1 MFVCASVVIYFWRE
15 APKHTNPP
23 HTKQKNKKNNQKVV
37 VLRELRQR
45 QEKLNK
51 KAGVAGAAA
60 IPGGPVATVT
70 ARELLSR
77 FQTHMSEPVIKQ
89 RLRER
94 CFCEP
99 HGAGDSTWAL
109 RPDAKVWVVIVCV
122 CVGCVALCCA
132 FVV

>member
-1 MFVCASVVIYFWRE
+1 M
-15 APKHTNPP
+15 
-23 HTKQKNKKNNQKVV
+23 
-37 VLRELRQR
+37 LRELRAR

-60 IPGGPVATVT
+60 VPGGPVATVT
-70 ARELLSR
+70 VRELLAR
-77 FQTHMSEPVIKQ
+77 FQTHMSEAVLKQ

-109 RPDAKVWVVIVCV
+109 RPDAKVCGFLGG
-122 CVGCVALCCA
+122 CVGGVSGCFVGCLGPGPGCSCGCLGGGSGCLGWA
-132 FVV
+132 FS